1 MRVKATGPA
10 VLMTASA
17 LLLTTACGSSGGGS
31 DGKASAPAAKG
42 SSASAAARTG
52 LQRAALE
59 QGDVPGYQ
67 VSADTTAQG
76 RARPQADRRPCQPLA
91 DIMGDEPNPQAHETV
106 NRGLGSQRKLGL
118 AVAASLSTYARPE
131 AEKLIKDLR
140 AAVAACPGF
149 KAELGGTSS
158 TYARVKARPYR
169 IGGDGS
175 VSWSASSTQVNVETP
190 VHIVVVRQGATIVR
204 FMTINLGAPVP
215 GKAQEL
221 VEVPRDVAD
230 KQLEKVRRVLGS

>member
-1 MRVKATGPA
+1 MRVKATGRA
-10 VLMTASA
+10 VLVTASA

-31 DGKASAPAAKG
+31 DGKASARKG
-42 SSASAAARTG
+42 SSSAARTA

-76 RARPQADRRPCQPLA
+76 RSRPQADRKPCQPLA
-91 DIMGDEPNPQAHETV
+91 DVMGDQPNPQARETV

-118 AVAASLSTYARPE
+118 AVAASLSAYTRPD
-131 AEKLIKDLR
+131 AENLIRDLR
-140 AAVAACPGF
+140 AAVAACSGF
-149 KAELGGTSS
+149 KVDLGGTSS
-158 TYARVKARPYR
+158 RYGSVRARPYR
-169 IGGDGS
+169 IGGDES

-204 FMTINLGAPVP
+204 FMTINLGAPVQ
-215 GKAQEL
+215 GRAQEL

-230 KQLEKVRRVLGS
+230 KQLEKVRRVLSAP

>member
-1 MRVKATGPA
+1 MRVQATWRA
-10 VLMTASA
+10 VLVTASA
-17 LLLTTACGSSGGGS
+17 LFLTTACGASGGGS
-31 DGKASAPAAKG
+31 DGKASAPAPKG
-42 SSASAAARTG
+42 SSATARTA

-76 RARPQADRRPCQPLA
+76 RSRPQADRKPCQPLA
-91 DIMGDEPNPQAHETV
+91 DVMGDQPNPQARETV

-118 AVAASLSTYARPE
+118 AVAASLSTYARPD
-131 AEKLIKDLR
+131 AEKLIRDLR
-140 AAVAACPGF
+140 AAVATCTGF
-149 KAELGGTSS
+149 KVELGGTSS
-158 TYARVKARPYR
+158 TYGRVQVRPYR
-169 IGGDGS
+169 IGGDES

-204 FMTINLGAPVP
+204 FMTINLGAPVQ
-215 GKAQEL
+215 GRAQEL

-230 KQLEKVRRVLGS
+230 KQLEKVRRVLSAP

>member
-1 MRVKATGPA
+1 MRVKATGLA
-10 VLMTASA
+10 MLTASA
-17 LLLTTACGSSGGGS
+17 LLTTACGSSGGSS
-31 DGKASAPAAKG
+31 DDKASAPAPNG
-42 SSASAAARTG
+42 SSASAAASSA
-52 LQRAALE
+52 LQRAALA

-76 RARPQADRRPCQPLA
+76 RARPRADRGPCQPLA
-91 DIMGDEPNPQAHETV
+91 DIMGDQPNPQARETV

-118 AVAASLSTYARPE
+118 AVAASLSGYARPD
-131 AEKLIKDLR
+131 AEKLVRDLR
-140 AAVAACPGF
+140 AAVAACSGF

-169 IGGDGS
+169 IGGDES

-204 FMTINLGAPVP
+204 FMTINLGAPVQ
-215 GKAQEL
+215 GRAQEL

-230 KQLEKVRRVLGS
+230 KQLEKVRRVLG

>member
-1 MRVKATGPA
+1 MCVKATGRA
-10 VLMTASA
+10 VLVTASA
-17 LLLTTACGSSGGGS
+17 LFLTTACGSSGGS
-31 DGKASAPAAKG
+31 DGKASAPAPKG
-42 SSASAAARTG
+42 SSAAARTA

-91 DIMGDEPNPQAHETV
+91 DVMGDRPNPQARETV

-118 AVAASLSTYARPE
+118 AVAASLSTYARPD

-140 AAVAACPGF
+140 AAVAACSGF
-149 KAELGGTSS
+149 KVDLGGTSS
-158 TYARVKARPYR
+158 TYGRVQARPYR
-169 IGGDGS
+169 VGGDES

-204 FMTINLGAPVP
+204 FMTINLGAPVQ
-215 GKAQEL
+215 GRAQEL

-230 KQLEKVRRVLGS
+230 KQLEKVRRVLSTP

>member
-10 VLMTASA
+10 VLMAASA

-42 SSASAAARTG
+42 SSAAARTG

-76 RARPQADRRPCQPLA
+76 RARPQADRKPCQPLA
-91 DIMGDEPNPQAHETV
+91 DIMGDEPNPQARETV

-131 AEKLIKDLR
+131 AGKLIKDLR

-169 IGGDGS
+169 IGGDES

-204 FMTINLGAPVP
+204 FMTINLGAPVQ
-215 GKAQEL
+215 GRAQEL

>member
-1 MRVKATGPA
+1 MRVKATGLA
-10 VLMTASA
+10 VLVTASA
-17 LLLTTACGSSGGGS
+17 LFLTTACSSGGGS
-31 DGKASAPAAKG
+31 DGKASAPASKG
-42 SSASAAARTG
+42 SSAAARTQ

-91 DIMGDEPNPQAHETV
+91 DVMGDQPNPQARETV

-118 AVAASLSTYARPE
+118 AVAASLSTYARAD
-131 AEKLIKDLR
+131 AEKLIEDLR
-140 AAVAACPGF
+140 AAVAACSGF

-169 IGGDGS
+169 IGGDES

-204 FMTINLGAPVP
+204 FMTINLGAPVQ
-215 GKAQEL
+215 GRAQEL

-230 KQLEKVRRVLGS
+230 KQLEKVRRVLSAL